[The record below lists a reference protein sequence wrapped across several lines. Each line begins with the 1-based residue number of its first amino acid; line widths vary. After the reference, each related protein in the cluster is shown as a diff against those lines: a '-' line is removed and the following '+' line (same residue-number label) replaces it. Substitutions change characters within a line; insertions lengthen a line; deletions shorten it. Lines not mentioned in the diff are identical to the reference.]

1 MNLPHDTELEGLI
14 IGSVLMKKKLS
25 PFEKGIAVTEFFSL
39 LNQQIWGAILE
50 FDENNE
56 PIEILDIVAK
66 VDTPQVTG
74 SMLSKMAM
82 GLPFGDVRFD
92 DIKRLK
98 DLATC
103 RRMIHS
109 FRSVAQKASDKEP
122 ITDIIEEAQSVL
134 DTLKNE
140 QDARTGT
147 SQTLI
152 EVMEYEVFP
161 RLDKFVSGELV
172 KIPFGFEKLDTA
184 TNGGASI
191 GELVVFGAKPKSGK
205 ALSLDTKIPTPIGW
219 TTMGDLQV
227 GDQVFDEKGNVCNV
241 IATTPIMENRP
252 CYELEFNN
260 GTTVV
265 ADAQHEWL
273 TQDSRRVSSER
284 ALAKRQALRQSR
296 LTPSVYSV
304 DKPYTRS
311 VFPPIVTTENIASRV
326 RQNDGKLIH
335 YVRVCEPLQM
345 PKQNLPLD
353 PYVLGAW
360 LGDGTAGTSGIT
372 TPDLEIIENIR
383 DAGFQT
389 QKQSSPYGHTVYKLI
404 YKIRELR
411 LYKNKHIPTQYLRA
425 SFEQRLALLQGL
437 MDTDGYCD
445 PKKGQCEFTNTNEQ
459 LSMDFLD
466 LAGSLGIN
474 AKLGTGRAILYGR
487 DISPKWR
494 ITFQTKLPVFRVTRK
509 AANQSKCH
517 FKGAQEWRGIKRV
530 TPIESVPVK
539 CIQVDS
545 PSHMYLITDRF
556 IPTHNSVLMLQ
567 IARHIASLGLGT
579 LVASLEMLN
588 YENGF
593 RFLAQSS
600 KYSVNVFRPDM
611 RDFVADGL
619 KAHAKEHY
627 NLPLYF
633 DQKARTTKAIGKEIQ
648 RLKDSVGISACF
660 VDYVQLLRNDKRS
673 SSRVER
679 IEEAIFDLKEM
690 AMKHEIVVYTAA
702 QFNREGIKSD
712 KPTLADFDGA
722 SAIEKTANLGLFW
735 VLEQDFNIDADG
747 RKGEMWIELGRS
759 VAADKFEG
767 LVFHGKDARFT
778 L

>member
-56 PIEILDIVAK
+56 PIEILDVVAK
-66 VDTPQVTG
+66 VDNPMVTG

-109 FRSVAQKASDKEP
+109 FRNVAQKASDKEP

-152 EVMEYEVFP
+152 EVMEYDVFP

-205 ALSLDTKIPTPIGW
+205 
-219 TTMGDLQV
+219 
-227 GDQVFDEKGNVCNV
+227 
-241 IATTPIMENRP
+241 
-252 CYELEFNN
+252 
-260 GTTVV
+260 
-265 ADAQHEWL
+265 
-273 TQDSRRVSSER
+273 
-284 ALAKRQALRQSR
+284 
-296 LTPSVYSV
+296 
-304 DKPYTRS
+304 
-311 VFPPIVTTENIASRV
+311 
-326 RQNDGKLIH
+326 
-335 YVRVCEPLQM
+335 
-345 PKQNLPLD
+345 
-353 PYVLGAW
+353 
-360 LGDGTAGTSGIT
+360 
-372 TPDLEIIENIR
+372 
-383 DAGFQT
+383 
-389 QKQSSPYGHTVYKLI
+389 
-404 YKIRELR
+404 
-411 LYKNKHIPTQYLRA
+411 
-425 SFEQRLALLQGL
+425 
-437 MDTDGYCD
+437 
-445 PKKGQCEFTNTNEQ
+445 
-459 LSMDFLD
+459 
-466 LAGSLGIN
+466 
-474 AKLGTGRAILYGR
+474 
-487 DISPKWR
+487 
-494 ITFQTKLPVFRVTRK
+494 
-509 AANQSKCH
+509 
-517 FKGAQEWRGIKRV
+517 
-530 TPIESVPVK
+530 
-539 CIQVDS
+539 
-545 PSHMYLITDRF
+545 
-556 IPTHNSVLMLQ
+556 SVLMLQ

-611 RDFVADGL
+611 RDFVSDGL
-619 KAHAKEHY
+619 KAHAREHY

-633 DQKARTTKAIGKEIQ
+633 DQKARTTRAIGKEIQ

-735 VLEQDFNIDADG
+735 VLEQDFDSDSDG

>member
-109 FRSVAQKASDKEP
+109 FRNVAQKASDKEP

-205 ALSLDTKIPTPIGW
+205 
-219 TTMGDLQV
+219 
-227 GDQVFDEKGNVCNV
+227 
-241 IATTPIMENRP
+241 
-252 CYELEFNN
+252 
-260 GTTVV
+260 
-265 ADAQHEWL
+265 
-273 TQDSRRVSSER
+273 
-284 ALAKRQALRQSR
+284 
-296 LTPSVYSV
+296 
-304 DKPYTRS
+304 
-311 VFPPIVTTENIASRV
+311 
-326 RQNDGKLIH
+326 
-335 YVRVCEPLQM
+335 
-345 PKQNLPLD
+345 
-353 PYVLGAW
+353 
-360 LGDGTAGTSGIT
+360 
-372 TPDLEIIENIR
+372 
-383 DAGFQT
+383 
-389 QKQSSPYGHTVYKLI
+389 
-404 YKIRELR
+404 
-411 LYKNKHIPTQYLRA
+411 
-425 SFEQRLALLQGL
+425 
-437 MDTDGYCD
+437 
-445 PKKGQCEFTNTNEQ
+445 
-459 LSMDFLD
+459 
-466 LAGSLGIN
+466 
-474 AKLGTGRAILYGR
+474 
-487 DISPKWR
+487 
-494 ITFQTKLPVFRVTRK
+494 
-509 AANQSKCH
+509 
-517 FKGAQEWRGIKRV
+517 
-530 TPIESVPVK
+530 
-539 CIQVDS
+539 
-545 PSHMYLITDRF
+545 
-556 IPTHNSVLMLQ
+556 SVLMLQ

-611 RDFVADGL
+611 RDFVSDGL
-619 KAHAKEHY
+619 KAHAREHY

-735 VLEQDFNIDADG
+735 VLEQDFDSDSDG

-759 VAADKFEG
+759 VAQDKFSN
-767 LVFHGKDARFT
+767 LVFHGKDARFS
-778 L
+778 LQ

>member
-56 PIEILDIVAK
+56 PIEILDVVSK

-74 SMLSKMAM
+74 SMLSKMSM

-122 ITDIIEEAQSVL
+122 ISDIIEEAQSVL

-172 KIPFGFEKLDTA
+172 KIPFGFEKLDVA

-205 ALSLDTKIPTPIGW
+205 
-219 TTMGDLQV
+219 
-227 GDQVFDEKGNVCNV
+227 
-241 IATTPIMENRP
+241 
-252 CYELEFNN
+252 
-260 GTTVV
+260 
-265 ADAQHEWL
+265 
-273 TQDSRRVSSER
+273 
-284 ALAKRQALRQSR
+284 
-296 LTPSVYSV
+296 
-304 DKPYTRS
+304 
-311 VFPPIVTTENIASRV
+311 
-326 RQNDGKLIH
+326 
-335 YVRVCEPLQM
+335 
-345 PKQNLPLD
+345 
-353 PYVLGAW
+353 
-360 LGDGTAGTSGIT
+360 
-372 TPDLEIIENIR
+372 
-383 DAGFQT
+383 
-389 QKQSSPYGHTVYKLI
+389 
-404 YKIRELR
+404 
-411 LYKNKHIPTQYLRA
+411 
-425 SFEQRLALLQGL
+425 
-437 MDTDGYCD
+437 
-445 PKKGQCEFTNTNEQ
+445 
-459 LSMDFLD
+459 
-466 LAGSLGIN
+466 
-474 AKLGTGRAILYGR
+474 
-487 DISPKWR
+487 
-494 ITFQTKLPVFRVTRK
+494 
-509 AANQSKCH
+509 
-517 FKGAQEWRGIKRV
+517 
-530 TPIESVPVK
+530 
-539 CIQVDS
+539 
-545 PSHMYLITDRF
+545 
-556 IPTHNSVLMLQ
+556 SVLMLQ

-611 RDFVADGL
+611 RDFVSDGL
-619 KAHAKEHY
+619 KAHAREHY

-660 VDYVQLLRNDKRS
+660 VDYVQLIRNDKRS
-673 SSRVER
+673 SSRVDI
-679 IEEAIFDLKEM
+679 IEEAIFYLKEM

>member
-56 PIEILDIVAK
+56 PIEILDVVAK

-98 DLATC
+98 DLATL
-103 RRMIHS
+103 RRIIHQ
-109 FRSVAQKASDKEP
+109 FRDLAQKASDKEP
-122 ITDIIEEAQSVL
+122 VTDIIEESQSVL

-205 ALSLDTKIPTPIGW
+205 
-219 TTMGDLQV
+219 
-227 GDQVFDEKGNVCNV
+227 
-241 IATTPIMENRP
+241 
-252 CYELEFNN
+252 
-260 GTTVV
+260 
-265 ADAQHEWL
+265 
-273 TQDSRRVSSER
+273 
-284 ALAKRQALRQSR
+284 
-296 LTPSVYSV
+296 
-304 DKPYTRS
+304 
-311 VFPPIVTTENIASRV
+311 
-326 RQNDGKLIH
+326 
-335 YVRVCEPLQM
+335 
-345 PKQNLPLD
+345 
-353 PYVLGAW
+353 
-360 LGDGTAGTSGIT
+360 
-372 TPDLEIIENIR
+372 
-383 DAGFQT
+383 
-389 QKQSSPYGHTVYKLI
+389 
-404 YKIRELR
+404 
-411 LYKNKHIPTQYLRA
+411 
-425 SFEQRLALLQGL
+425 
-437 MDTDGYCD
+437 
-445 PKKGQCEFTNTNEQ
+445 
-459 LSMDFLD
+459 
-466 LAGSLGIN
+466 
-474 AKLGTGRAILYGR
+474 
-487 DISPKWR
+487 
-494 ITFQTKLPVFRVTRK
+494 
-509 AANQSKCH
+509 
-517 FKGAQEWRGIKRV
+517 
-530 TPIESVPVK
+530 
-539 CIQVDS
+539 
-545 PSHMYLITDRF
+545 
-556 IPTHNSVLMLQ
+556 SVLMLQ

-611 RDFVADGL
+611 RDFVSDGL
-619 KAHAKEHY
+619 KAHAREHY

-735 VLEQDFNIDADG
+735 VLEQDFDSDSDG

-759 VAADKFEG
+759 VAQDKFSN
-767 LVFHGKDARFT
+767 LVFHGKDARFS
-778 L
+778 LQ

>member
-25 PFEKGIAVTEFFSL
+25 PFEKGVAVTEFFSL

-50 FDENNE
+50 FDENNQ

-66 VDTPQVTG
+66 VDNPMVTG
-74 SMLSKMAM
+74 STLSKMAM

-92 DIKRLK
+92 DLKRLK

-109 FRSVAQKASDKEP
+109 FRDVAQKASDKEP

-172 KIPFGFEKLDTA
+172 KIPFGFDKLDTA

-205 ALSLDTKIPTPIGW
+205 
-219 TTMGDLQV
+219 
-227 GDQVFDEKGNVCNV
+227 
-241 IATTPIMENRP
+241 
-252 CYELEFNN
+252 
-260 GTTVV
+260 
-265 ADAQHEWL
+265 
-273 TQDSRRVSSER
+273 
-284 ALAKRQALRQSR
+284 
-296 LTPSVYSV
+296 
-304 DKPYTRS
+304 
-311 VFPPIVTTENIASRV
+311 
-326 RQNDGKLIH
+326 
-335 YVRVCEPLQM
+335 
-345 PKQNLPLD
+345 
-353 PYVLGAW
+353 
-360 LGDGTAGTSGIT
+360 
-372 TPDLEIIENIR
+372 
-383 DAGFQT
+383 
-389 QKQSSPYGHTVYKLI
+389 
-404 YKIRELR
+404 
-411 LYKNKHIPTQYLRA
+411 
-425 SFEQRLALLQGL
+425 
-437 MDTDGYCD
+437 
-445 PKKGQCEFTNTNEQ
+445 
-459 LSMDFLD
+459 
-466 LAGSLGIN
+466 
-474 AKLGTGRAILYGR
+474 
-487 DISPKWR
+487 
-494 ITFQTKLPVFRVTRK
+494 
-509 AANQSKCH
+509 
-517 FKGAQEWRGIKRV
+517 
-530 TPIESVPVK
+530 
-539 CIQVDS
+539 
-545 PSHMYLITDRF
+545 
-556 IPTHNSVLMLQ
+556 SVLMLQ

-611 RDFVADGL
+611 RDFVSDGL
-619 KAHAKEHY
+619 KAHAREHY

-648 RLKDSVGISACF
+648 RLKDSVGLSACF
-660 VDYVQLLRNDKRS
+660 VDYVQLIRNDKRS

-735 VLEQDFNIDADG
+735 VLEQDFNIEADG

>member
-25 PFEKGIAVTEFFSL
+25 PFEKGVAVTEFFSL

-50 FDENNE
+50 FDENNQ

-66 VDTPQVTG
+66 VDNPMVTG
-74 SMLSKMAM
+74 STLSKMAM

-92 DIKRLK
+92 DLKRLK

-103 RRMIHS
+103 RRMIYS
-109 FRSVAQKASDKEP
+109 FRDVAQKASDKEP

-172 KIPFGFEKLDTA
+172 KIPFGFDKLDTA

-205 ALSLDTKIPTPIGW
+205 
-219 TTMGDLQV
+219 
-227 GDQVFDEKGNVCNV
+227 
-241 IATTPIMENRP
+241 
-252 CYELEFNN
+252 
-260 GTTVV
+260 
-265 ADAQHEWL
+265 
-273 TQDSRRVSSER
+273 
-284 ALAKRQALRQSR
+284 
-296 LTPSVYSV
+296 
-304 DKPYTRS
+304 
-311 VFPPIVTTENIASRV
+311 
-326 RQNDGKLIH
+326 
-335 YVRVCEPLQM
+335 
-345 PKQNLPLD
+345 
-353 PYVLGAW
+353 
-360 LGDGTAGTSGIT
+360 
-372 TPDLEIIENIR
+372 
-383 DAGFQT
+383 
-389 QKQSSPYGHTVYKLI
+389 
-404 YKIRELR
+404 
-411 LYKNKHIPTQYLRA
+411 
-425 SFEQRLALLQGL
+425 
-437 MDTDGYCD
+437 
-445 PKKGQCEFTNTNEQ
+445 
-459 LSMDFLD
+459 
-466 LAGSLGIN
+466 
-474 AKLGTGRAILYGR
+474 
-487 DISPKWR
+487 
-494 ITFQTKLPVFRVTRK
+494 
-509 AANQSKCH
+509 
-517 FKGAQEWRGIKRV
+517 
-530 TPIESVPVK
+530 
-539 CIQVDS
+539 
-545 PSHMYLITDRF
+545 
-556 IPTHNSVLMLQ
+556 SVLMLQ

-611 RDFVADGL
+611 RDFVSDGL
-619 KAHAKEHY
+619 KAHAREHY
-627 NLPLYF
+627 DLPLYF

-648 RLKDSVGISACF
+648 RLKDSVGLSACF
-660 VDYVQLLRNDKRS
+660 VDYVQLIRNDKRS

-735 VLEQDFNIDADG
+735 VLEQDFNIEADG

>member
-25 PFEKGIAVTEFFSL
+25 PFEKGVAVTEFFSL

-50 FDENNE
+50 FDENNQ
-56 PIEILDIVAK
+56 PIEILDVVAK
-66 VDTPQVTG
+66 VDNPMVTG
-74 SMLSKMAM
+74 STLSKMAM

-92 DIKRLK
+92 DLKRLK

-109 FRSVAQKASDKEP
+109 FRDVAQKASDKEP

-172 KIPFGFEKLDTA
+172 KIPFGFDKLDTA

-205 ALSLDTKIPTPIGW
+205 
-219 TTMGDLQV
+219 
-227 GDQVFDEKGNVCNV
+227 
-241 IATTPIMENRP
+241 
-252 CYELEFNN
+252 
-260 GTTVV
+260 
-265 ADAQHEWL
+265 
-273 TQDSRRVSSER
+273 
-284 ALAKRQALRQSR
+284 
-296 LTPSVYSV
+296 
-304 DKPYTRS
+304 
-311 VFPPIVTTENIASRV
+311 
-326 RQNDGKLIH
+326 
-335 YVRVCEPLQM
+335 
-345 PKQNLPLD
+345 
-353 PYVLGAW
+353 
-360 LGDGTAGTSGIT
+360 
-372 TPDLEIIENIR
+372 
-383 DAGFQT
+383 
-389 QKQSSPYGHTVYKLI
+389 
-404 YKIRELR
+404 
-411 LYKNKHIPTQYLRA
+411 
-425 SFEQRLALLQGL
+425 
-437 MDTDGYCD
+437 
-445 PKKGQCEFTNTNEQ
+445 
-459 LSMDFLD
+459 
-466 LAGSLGIN
+466 
-474 AKLGTGRAILYGR
+474 
-487 DISPKWR
+487 
-494 ITFQTKLPVFRVTRK
+494 
-509 AANQSKCH
+509 
-517 FKGAQEWRGIKRV
+517 
-530 TPIESVPVK
+530 
-539 CIQVDS
+539 
-545 PSHMYLITDRF
+545 
-556 IPTHNSVLMLQ
+556 SVLMLQ

-611 RDFVADGL
+611 RDFVSDGL
-619 KAHAKEHY
+619 KAHAREHY
-627 NLPLYF
+627 DLPLYF

-648 RLKDSVGISACF
+648 RLKDSVGLSACF
-660 VDYVQLLRNDKRS
+660 VDYVQLIRNDKRS

-735 VLEQDFNIDADG
+735 VLEQDFNIEADG

>member
-25 PFEKGIAVTEFFSL
+25 PFEKGVAVTEFFSL

-56 PIEILDIVAK
+56 PIEILDVVAK

-109 FRSVAQKASDKEP
+109 FRNVAQKASDKEP

-172 KIPFGFEKLDTA
+172 KIPFGFDKLDTA

-205 ALSLDTKIPTPIGW
+205 
-219 TTMGDLQV
+219 
-227 GDQVFDEKGNVCNV
+227 
-241 IATTPIMENRP
+241 
-252 CYELEFNN
+252 
-260 GTTVV
+260 
-265 ADAQHEWL
+265 
-273 TQDSRRVSSER
+273 
-284 ALAKRQALRQSR
+284 
-296 LTPSVYSV
+296 
-304 DKPYTRS
+304 
-311 VFPPIVTTENIASRV
+311 
-326 RQNDGKLIH
+326 
-335 YVRVCEPLQM
+335 
-345 PKQNLPLD
+345 
-353 PYVLGAW
+353 
-360 LGDGTAGTSGIT
+360 
-372 TPDLEIIENIR
+372 
-383 DAGFQT
+383 
-389 QKQSSPYGHTVYKLI
+389 
-404 YKIRELR
+404 
-411 LYKNKHIPTQYLRA
+411 
-425 SFEQRLALLQGL
+425 
-437 MDTDGYCD
+437 
-445 PKKGQCEFTNTNEQ
+445 
-459 LSMDFLD
+459 
-466 LAGSLGIN
+466 
-474 AKLGTGRAILYGR
+474 
-487 DISPKWR
+487 
-494 ITFQTKLPVFRVTRK
+494 
-509 AANQSKCH
+509 
-517 FKGAQEWRGIKRV
+517 
-530 TPIESVPVK
+530 
-539 CIQVDS
+539 
-545 PSHMYLITDRF
+545 
-556 IPTHNSVLMLQ
+556 SVLMLQ

-611 RDFVADGL
+611 RDFVSDGL
-619 KAHAKEHY
+619 KAHAREHY

-648 RLKDSVGISACF
+648 RLKDSVGLSACF
-660 VDYVQLLRNDKRS
+660 VDYVQLIRNDKRS

-735 VLEQDFNIDADG
+735 VLEQDFNIEADG

>member
-1 MNLPHDTELEGLI
+1 MNLPHDTELEGLV
-14 IGSVLMKKKLS
+14 IGSVLLKKRLS

-50 FDENNE
+50 FDENNQ
-56 PIEILDIVAK
+56 PIEILDVVAK
-66 VDTPQVTG
+66 VDNPQVTG
-74 SMLSKMAM
+74 SYLSKMAM

-92 DIKRLK
+92 DLKRLK

-103 RRMIHS
+103 RRMIHA
-109 FRSVAQKASDKEP
+109 FRNVAQKASDKES

-172 KIPFGFEKLDTA
+172 KIPFGFEKLDVA

-205 ALSLDTKIPTPIGW
+205 
-219 TTMGDLQV
+219 
-227 GDQVFDEKGNVCNV
+227 
-241 IATTPIMENRP
+241 
-252 CYELEFNN
+252 
-260 GTTVV
+260 
-265 ADAQHEWL
+265 
-273 TQDSRRVSSER
+273 
-284 ALAKRQALRQSR
+284 
-296 LTPSVYSV
+296 
-304 DKPYTRS
+304 
-311 VFPPIVTTENIASRV
+311 
-326 RQNDGKLIH
+326 
-335 YVRVCEPLQM
+335 
-345 PKQNLPLD
+345 
-353 PYVLGAW
+353 
-360 LGDGTAGTSGIT
+360 
-372 TPDLEIIENIR
+372 
-383 DAGFQT
+383 
-389 QKQSSPYGHTVYKLI
+389 
-404 YKIRELR
+404 
-411 LYKNKHIPTQYLRA
+411 
-425 SFEQRLALLQGL
+425 
-437 MDTDGYCD
+437 
-445 PKKGQCEFTNTNEQ
+445 
-459 LSMDFLD
+459 
-466 LAGSLGIN
+466 
-474 AKLGTGRAILYGR
+474 
-487 DISPKWR
+487 
-494 ITFQTKLPVFRVTRK
+494 
-509 AANQSKCH
+509 
-517 FKGAQEWRGIKRV
+517 
-530 TPIESVPVK
+530 
-539 CIQVDS
+539 
-545 PSHMYLITDRF
+545 
-556 IPTHNSVLMLQ
+556 SVLMLQ

-611 RDFVADGL
+611 RDFVSDGL
-619 KAHAKEHY
+619 KAHAREHY
-627 NLPLYF
+627 SLPLYF

-660 VDYVQLLRNDKRS
+660 VDYVQLIRNEKRS

-735 VLEQDFNIDADG
+735 VLEQDFDSDSDG

-759 VAADKFEG
+759 VAADKFDG

>member
-25 PFEKGIAVTEFFSL
+25 PFEKGVAVTEFFSL

-50 FDENNE
+50 FDENNQ

-66 VDTPQVTG
+66 VDNPMVTG
-74 SMLSKMAM
+74 STLSKMAM

-92 DIKRLK
+92 DLKRLK

-109 FRSVAQKASDKEP
+109 FRDVAQKASDKEP

-172 KIPFGFEKLDTA
+172 KIPFGFDKLDTA

-205 ALSLDTKIPTPIGW
+205 
-219 TTMGDLQV
+219 
-227 GDQVFDEKGNVCNV
+227 
-241 IATTPIMENRP
+241 
-252 CYELEFNN
+252 
-260 GTTVV
+260 
-265 ADAQHEWL
+265 
-273 TQDSRRVSSER
+273 
-284 ALAKRQALRQSR
+284 
-296 LTPSVYSV
+296 
-304 DKPYTRS
+304 
-311 VFPPIVTTENIASRV
+311 
-326 RQNDGKLIH
+326 
-335 YVRVCEPLQM
+335 
-345 PKQNLPLD
+345 
-353 PYVLGAW
+353 
-360 LGDGTAGTSGIT
+360 
-372 TPDLEIIENIR
+372 
-383 DAGFQT
+383 
-389 QKQSSPYGHTVYKLI
+389 
-404 YKIRELR
+404 
-411 LYKNKHIPTQYLRA
+411 
-425 SFEQRLALLQGL
+425 
-437 MDTDGYCD
+437 
-445 PKKGQCEFTNTNEQ
+445 
-459 LSMDFLD
+459 
-466 LAGSLGIN
+466 
-474 AKLGTGRAILYGR
+474 
-487 DISPKWR
+487 
-494 ITFQTKLPVFRVTRK
+494 
-509 AANQSKCH
+509 
-517 FKGAQEWRGIKRV
+517 
-530 TPIESVPVK
+530 
-539 CIQVDS
+539 
-545 PSHMYLITDRF
+545 
-556 IPTHNSVLMLQ
+556 SVLMLQ

-611 RDFVADGL
+611 RDFVSDGL
-619 KAHAKEHY
+619 KAHAREHY
-627 NLPLYF
+627 DLPLYF

-648 RLKDSVGISACF
+648 RLKDSVGLSACF
-660 VDYVQLLRNDKRS
+660 VDYVQLIRNDKRS

-735 VLEQDFNIDADG
+735 VLEQDFNIEADG

>member
-25 PFEKGIAVTEFFSL
+25 PFEKGVAVTEFFSL

-50 FDENNE
+50 FDENNQ

-66 VDTPQVTG
+66 VDNPMVTG
-74 SMLSKMAM
+74 STLSKMAM

-92 DIKRLK
+92 DLKRLK

-109 FRSVAQKASDKEP
+109 FRDVAQKASDKEP
-122 ITDIIEEAQSVL
+122 ITNIIEEAQSVL

-172 KIPFGFEKLDTA
+172 KIPFGFDKLDTA

-205 ALSLDTKIPTPIGW
+205 
-219 TTMGDLQV
+219 
-227 GDQVFDEKGNVCNV
+227 
-241 IATTPIMENRP
+241 
-252 CYELEFNN
+252 
-260 GTTVV
+260 
-265 ADAQHEWL
+265 
-273 TQDSRRVSSER
+273 
-284 ALAKRQALRQSR
+284 
-296 LTPSVYSV
+296 
-304 DKPYTRS
+304 
-311 VFPPIVTTENIASRV
+311 
-326 RQNDGKLIH
+326 
-335 YVRVCEPLQM
+335 
-345 PKQNLPLD
+345 
-353 PYVLGAW
+353 
-360 LGDGTAGTSGIT
+360 
-372 TPDLEIIENIR
+372 
-383 DAGFQT
+383 
-389 QKQSSPYGHTVYKLI
+389 
-404 YKIRELR
+404 
-411 LYKNKHIPTQYLRA
+411 
-425 SFEQRLALLQGL
+425 
-437 MDTDGYCD
+437 
-445 PKKGQCEFTNTNEQ
+445 
-459 LSMDFLD
+459 
-466 LAGSLGIN
+466 
-474 AKLGTGRAILYGR
+474 
-487 DISPKWR
+487 
-494 ITFQTKLPVFRVTRK
+494 
-509 AANQSKCH
+509 
-517 FKGAQEWRGIKRV
+517 
-530 TPIESVPVK
+530 
-539 CIQVDS
+539 
-545 PSHMYLITDRF
+545 
-556 IPTHNSVLMLQ
+556 SVLMLQ

-611 RDFVADGL
+611 RDFVSDGL
-619 KAHAKEHY
+619 KAHAREHY

-648 RLKDSVGISACF
+648 RLKDSVGLSACF
-660 VDYVQLLRNDKRS
+660 VDYVQLIRNDKRS

-735 VLEQDFNIDADG
+735 VLEQDFNIEADG

>member
-56 PIEILDIVAK
+56 PIEILDVVAK
-66 VDTPQVTG
+66 VYTPQVTG
-74 SMLSKMAM
+74 SMLSNMAV
-82 GLPFGDVRFD
+82 GLRFGDVRFD

-172 KIPFGFEKLDTA
+172 KIPFGFEKLDVA

-205 ALSLDTKIPTPIGW
+205 
-219 TTMGDLQV
+219 
-227 GDQVFDEKGNVCNV
+227 
-241 IATTPIMENRP
+241 
-252 CYELEFNN
+252 
-260 GTTVV
+260 
-265 ADAQHEWL
+265 
-273 TQDSRRVSSER
+273 
-284 ALAKRQALRQSR
+284 
-296 LTPSVYSV
+296 
-304 DKPYTRS
+304 
-311 VFPPIVTTENIASRV
+311 
-326 RQNDGKLIH
+326 
-335 YVRVCEPLQM
+335 
-345 PKQNLPLD
+345 
-353 PYVLGAW
+353 
-360 LGDGTAGTSGIT
+360 
-372 TPDLEIIENIR
+372 
-383 DAGFQT
+383 
-389 QKQSSPYGHTVYKLI
+389 
-404 YKIRELR
+404 
-411 LYKNKHIPTQYLRA
+411 
-425 SFEQRLALLQGL
+425 
-437 MDTDGYCD
+437 
-445 PKKGQCEFTNTNEQ
+445 
-459 LSMDFLD
+459 
-466 LAGSLGIN
+466 
-474 AKLGTGRAILYGR
+474 
-487 DISPKWR
+487 
-494 ITFQTKLPVFRVTRK
+494 
-509 AANQSKCH
+509 
-517 FKGAQEWRGIKRV
+517 
-530 TPIESVPVK
+530 
-539 CIQVDS
+539 
-545 PSHMYLITDRF
+545 
-556 IPTHNSVLMLQ
+556 SVLMLQ

-611 RDFVADGL
+611 RDFVSDGL
-619 KAHAKEHY
+619 KAHAREHY

-633 DQKARTTKAIGKEIQ
+633 DQKARTTKANGKEIQ
-648 RLKDSVGISACF
+648 RLKDSAGISACF

-735 VLEQDFNIDADG
+735 VLEQDFNIDSDG

-767 LVFHGKDARFT
+767 LVFHGKNARFT

>member
-25 PFEKGIAVTEFFSL
+25 PFEKGVAVTEFFSL

-50 FDENNE
+50 FDENNQ
-56 PIEILDIVAK
+56 PIEILDVVAK
-66 VDTPQVTG
+66 VDNPMVTG
-74 SMLSKMAM
+74 STLSKMAM

-92 DIKRLK
+92 DLKRLK

-109 FRSVAQKASDKEP
+109 FRDVAQKASDKEP

-172 KIPFGFEKLDTA
+172 KIPFGFDKLDTA

-205 ALSLDTKIPTPIGW
+205 
-219 TTMGDLQV
+219 
-227 GDQVFDEKGNVCNV
+227 
-241 IATTPIMENRP
+241 
-252 CYELEFNN
+252 
-260 GTTVV
+260 
-265 ADAQHEWL
+265 
-273 TQDSRRVSSER
+273 
-284 ALAKRQALRQSR
+284 
-296 LTPSVYSV
+296 
-304 DKPYTRS
+304 
-311 VFPPIVTTENIASRV
+311 
-326 RQNDGKLIH
+326 
-335 YVRVCEPLQM
+335 
-345 PKQNLPLD
+345 
-353 PYVLGAW
+353 
-360 LGDGTAGTSGIT
+360 
-372 TPDLEIIENIR
+372 
-383 DAGFQT
+383 
-389 QKQSSPYGHTVYKLI
+389 
-404 YKIRELR
+404 
-411 LYKNKHIPTQYLRA
+411 
-425 SFEQRLALLQGL
+425 
-437 MDTDGYCD
+437 
-445 PKKGQCEFTNTNEQ
+445 
-459 LSMDFLD
+459 
-466 LAGSLGIN
+466 
-474 AKLGTGRAILYGR
+474 
-487 DISPKWR
+487 
-494 ITFQTKLPVFRVTRK
+494 
-509 AANQSKCH
+509 
-517 FKGAQEWRGIKRV
+517 
-530 TPIESVPVK
+530 
-539 CIQVDS
+539 
-545 PSHMYLITDRF
+545 
-556 IPTHNSVLMLQ
+556 SVLMLQ

-611 RDFVADGL
+611 RDFVSDGL
-619 KAHAKEHY
+619 KAHAREHY

-648 RLKDSVGISACF
+648 RLKDSVGLSACF
-660 VDYVQLLRNDKRS
+660 VDYVQLIRNDKRS

-735 VLEQDFNIDADG
+735 VLEQDFNIEADG